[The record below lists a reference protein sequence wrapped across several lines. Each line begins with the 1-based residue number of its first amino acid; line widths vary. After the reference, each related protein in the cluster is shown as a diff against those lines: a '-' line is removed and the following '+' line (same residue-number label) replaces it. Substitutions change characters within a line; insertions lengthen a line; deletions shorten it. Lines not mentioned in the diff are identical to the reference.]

1 MVKGDSVTESEHL
14 PDKRIKSDTELAI
27 DTFVDDILEIHP
39 NLDREEF
46 REAINGYVEQYV
58 PAENEGEEE
67 EQEEQGLMDKAK
79 DKLPGQ

>member
-1 MVKGDSVTESEHL
+1 LAKGDSVTESEHL
-14 PDKRIKSDTELAI
+14 PDKQIKSDTELAI

-46 REAINGYVEQYV
+46 REAISGYVQQYV
-58 PAENEGEEE
+58 PDEDGDEEE